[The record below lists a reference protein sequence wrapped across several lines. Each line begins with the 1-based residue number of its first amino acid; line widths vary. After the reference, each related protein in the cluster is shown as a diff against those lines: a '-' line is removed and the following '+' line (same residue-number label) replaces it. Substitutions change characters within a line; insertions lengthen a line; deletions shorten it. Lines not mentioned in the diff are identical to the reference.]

1 MLLQEY
7 IKTPIADLQRWCWGG
22 GGANRSL
29 PYCAAGRSQARVR
42 NMIRKYIWLAN
53 ATALEEPISARLE
66 IQDWTICILTTHFLL
81 CSTLQIYR
89 YLQIT
94 LQLSHMLLLLYSQS
108 NIIAALHTW
117 LLGFH
122 YKSITPSMFFIWFYN
137 LRESKFFSVVINS
150 TLKSL
155 RCKWPIIFL

>member
-1 MLLQEY
+1 MLFEISIGSICSFPLMSKNHDNSQSELFNQHLLSWGMYICLILADEICYTAAEKIQEFVQLIYNNIHKDMLLQEY

-66 IQDWTICILTTHFLL
+66 IHD
-81 CSTLQIYR
+81 
-89 YLQIT
+89 
-94 LQLSHMLLLLYSQS
+94 
-108 NIIAALHTW
+108 
-117 LLGFH
+117 
-122 YKSITPSMFFIWFYN
+122 
-137 LRESKFFSVVINS
+137 
-150 TLKSL
+150 
-155 RCKWPIIFL
+155 